1 VPAARK
7 AVAHADA
14 VRINVGP
21 GRIALGFADDFID
34 TDCAADRT
42 GRCRRIGVR

>member
-14 VRINVGP
+14 VRISVGP
-21 GRIALGFADDFID
+21 GLVALAFSDGFID

-42 GRCRRIGVR
+42 GRCRRTGVR